1 MERRP
6 RRHDGL
12 IAVLVGVLDVLLMI
26 ILGLGMV
33 VSGIGSGF
41 DGYAD
46 RRAAEGQ
53 HGILVFTAALTCGG
67 FALAAALRH
76 WKTGVVHLL
85 LTGLPLLVFLGW
97 QQSN

>member
-6 RRHDGL
+6 REHDGL
-12 IAVLVGVLDVLLMI
+12 IAVLVGVFDILLVI

-41 DGYAD
+41 DEYAD
-46 RRAAEGQ
+46 RRAAEDQ
-53 HGILVFTAALTCGG
+53 HGILVFIACVTGAG
-67 FALAAALRH
+67 FALAMILRY

-85 LTGLPLLVFLGW
+85 LTGLPLLVFLGG
-97 QQSN
+97 QGN